1 MTRVAALL
9 NRVARTLRVVIG
21 VPDYERYVDHCR
33 AKHLGMPPMTRD
45 EFAADR
51 LERKYS
57 RPGTRC
63 C

>member
-1 MTRVAALL
+1 MKFLAERAAGI
-9 NRVARTLRVVIG
+9 ARTLRAVIG
-21 VPDYERYVDHCR
+21 VPDYERYLEHCR
-33 AKHLGMPPMTRD
+33 ARHPDLRPMTRD
-45 EFAADR
+45 QFAADL

>member
-1 MTRVAALL
+1 MTQLAAFVS
-9 NRVARTLRVVIG
+9 RFARTLRVVIG

-33 AKHLGMPPMTRD
+33 AAHPDSRPMTRD
-45 EFAADR
+45 QFAADL

-57 RPGTRC
+57 RPGSRC